1 MSKVVATTVL
11 PEDSGEVLTFGD
23 TGDAIAISGDSLNLD
38 VLQDAGGNN
47 IFTSDGAGTL
57 TSVNSAFGGAL
68 NLLTTNTFT
77 GTTSSA
83 FTTLI
88 DSTYDVYIFKFININ
103 PNTNDKKFDF
113 QASSDGG
120 VGWGVT
126 QTTTFFRA
134 AHAEND
140 GSASLAYDASQ
151 DLAQSAAAQPLGY
164 SVGED
169 ADSSLSGTLYLFSPS
184 STTYMKNYYATTQYQ
199 FKNSIGTLEA
209 IESFVGGYFD
219 TTSVVD
225 AVRFQMT
232 SGNMDGEIK
241 MYGIS
246 KS

>member
-1 MSKVVATTVL
+1 MSRVYTDTIEPRKETQDITL
-11 PEDSGEVLTFGD
+11 GTSGET
-23 TGDAIAISGDSLNLD
+23 ISVGANSINVNTVKDK
-38 VLQDAGGNN
+38 GGNTLW
-47 IFTSDGAGTL
+47 TSDGSGNL
-57 TSVNSAFGGAL
+57 SSVNAGFKG
-68 NLLTTNTFT
+68 NLVLLDTNTFT

-113 QASSDGG
+113 QASSNGG

-169 ADSSLSGTLYLFSPS
+169 ADSSLSGTLYLFAPS
-184 STTYMKNYYATTQYQ
+184 STTYVKQYYATTQYQ
-199 FKNSIGTLEA
+199 FKNSIATYEA
-209 IESFVGGYFD
+209 IESFVAGYFN

-232 SGNMDGEIK
+232 GGDMDGEIK
-241 MYGIS
+241 MYGLL
-246 KS
+246 